1 MYWVKFAVL
10 LELRWVVKV
19 LDDRRNALTNFG
31 HLIQVVLD
39 LARELELCVKL
50 IPLLCQQFSRPELTL
65 CRRLQALMR
74 INKTYL
80 LMLSKSLRSG
90 HHLFFT
96 LTLYYRVVLLRCAF
110 SLSSLKFN
118 CRVNCWKCEYY
129 AFFSFIFKLAHCC
142 SSLNKQIQFF
152 KISYWNLVS
161 WDCR

>member
-80 LMLSKSLRSG
+80 LRLSKCLRSEN
-90 HHLFFT
+90 LLAVPANLEFF
-96 LTLYYRVVLLRCAF
+96 LCKCILLALSFQLARCFVQLIILILYR
-110 SLSSLKFN
+110 
-118 CRVNCWKCEYY
+118 
-129 AFFSFIFKLAHCC
+129 
-142 SSLNKQIQFF
+142 
-152 KISYWNLVS
+152 
-161 WDCR
+161 